1 MKSKSPQVS
10 SSSNAFVALRSA
22 VSKPSVNEPKAGASS
37 AAIEKLTK
45 AVVSAWVES
54 EGDNF
59 KELQVT
65 GGSPGAPFAGV

>member
-1 MKSKSPQVS
+1 VKSKSPQVS
-10 SSSNAFVALRSA
+10 SSSNAFVAFRSA